1 VAREFSRKH
10 RVAEE
15 LKRELGILITTEVK
29 DPRVRLVAITDV
41 EVSQDL
47 KYAKVYAGTFDVTA
61 PAEDSSKALEGL
73 NAARGF
79 LKRAI
84 GKRLRLRVMPE
95 LRFIEDTTER
105 DAQRMSGLIDSAVAE
120 DQRHGD
126 PLEEAP
132 GQGPGENV
140 GEADDGHG
148 AP

>member
-1 VAREFSRKH
+1 MAREFSRKH

-47 KYAKVYAGTFDVTA
+47 KHAKVFVGSFDVTA
-61 PAEDSSKALEGL
+61 ATEDPSQALEGL
-73 NAARGF
+73 RAARGF
-79 LKRAI
+79 LKRAL
-84 GKRLRLRVMPE
+84 GKRLRLRSMPE

-105 DAQRMSGLIDSAVAE
+105 DAQHLSSLIDSAVAE

-126 PLEEAP
+126 PL
-132 GQGPGENV
+132 G
-140 GEADDGHG
+140 DGAEHER
-148 AP
+148 

>member
-47 KYAKVYAGTFDVTA
+47 KHAKVYVGSFDVTA
-61 PAEDSSKALEGL
+61 ATEDASQALEGL
-73 NAARGF
+73 RAARGF
-79 LKRAI
+79 LKRAL
-84 GKRLRLRVMPE
+84 GKRLRLRSMPE

-105 DAQRMSGLIDSAVAE
+105 DAQHLSSLIDSAVAE

-126 PLEEAP
+126 PLGDGAEHA
-132 GQGPGENV
+132 G
-140 GEADDGHG
+140 DDHG
-148 AP
+148 TS

>member
-1 VAREFSRKH
+1 MAREFSRKH

-47 KYAKVYAGTFDVTA
+47 KHAKVFVGSFDVTA
-61 PAEDSSKALEGL
+61 ATEDPSQALEGL
-73 NAARGF
+73 RAARGF
-79 LKRAI
+79 LKRAL
-84 GKRLRLRVMPE
+84 GKRLRLRSMPE

-105 DAQRMSGLIDSAVAE
+105 DAQHLSSLIDSAVAE

-126 PLEEAP
+126 PLGDGAEYA
-132 GQGPGENV
+132 G
-140 GEADDGHG
+140 DDHG
-148 AP
+148 TS